1 MGPAKDFALSTVDGK
16 LFVSLNGELVQVV
29 EAMASDLA
37 KLHYNLAEGLYVA
50 GSGSTGAAETLA
62 VLGAGY
68 FAVILASSLALRTPH
83 ASFVPDGMAAPLAAG
98 APRPAGSAAPAT
110 IADVSMSEAI
120 RRVHI
125 HIYTH
130 TCTQTL
136 IHMYM
141 HTYST

>member
-1 MGPAKDFALSTVDGK
+1 MGDVAVGAFALQQHFEGGGLLGV
-16 LFVSLNGELVQVV
+16 
-29 EAMASDLA
+29 LA
-37 KLHYNLAEGLYVA
+37 RA
-50 GSGSTGAAETLA
+50 TLA